1 MERKNR
7 SAKLSL
13 IFVLIFLGL
22 LLALVP
28 SAPALLRWYIGAT
41 HRPESMLLPILL
53 TFYCATPLAVGTIVC
68 LFGLLRSICK
78 KQVFVS
84 PNVRRL
90 RLISWFVLIAA
101 FLFLAAGFFYFP
113 FFILAVCAAFV
124 ALIVRV
130 VKNCFETA
138 VLLKDEND
146 LTI

>member
-13 IFVLIFLGL
+13 IFVLIFSGL

-41 HRPESMLLPILL
+41 HRPESMLFPVLL
-53 TFYCATPLAVGTIVC
+53 TFYCVTPLAAGTIVC

-78 KQVFVS
+78 KQVFIS
-84 PNVRRL
+84 ANVRRL

-101 FLFLAAGFFYFP
+101 LLFFASGFLYFP

-124 ALIVRV
+124 SLIVRV

-138 VLLKDEND
+138 VLLKNEND